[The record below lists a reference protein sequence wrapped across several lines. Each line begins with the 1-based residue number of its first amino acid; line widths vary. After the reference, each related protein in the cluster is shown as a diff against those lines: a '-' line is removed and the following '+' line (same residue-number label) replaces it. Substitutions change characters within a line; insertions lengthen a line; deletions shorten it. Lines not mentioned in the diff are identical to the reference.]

1 MLALTALS
9 PDVEHLNEVSLKL
22 PLSDVAV
29 KTLQNVNRQW
39 IRATATALE
48 RCRSEQP
55 ISTVLFGL
63 RENKRLE
70 LSHVIVIWHHFV
82 CF

>member
-1 MLALTALS
+1 MLALTAQS
-9 PDVEHLNEVSLKL
+9 PDIEHLNEVSLKL

-48 RCRSEQP
+48 RCR
-55 ISTVLFGL
+55 
-63 RENKRLE
+63 LE
-70 LSHVIVIWHHFV
+70 HPFSVVVSIKVKLTASAQQWH
-82 CF
+82 C